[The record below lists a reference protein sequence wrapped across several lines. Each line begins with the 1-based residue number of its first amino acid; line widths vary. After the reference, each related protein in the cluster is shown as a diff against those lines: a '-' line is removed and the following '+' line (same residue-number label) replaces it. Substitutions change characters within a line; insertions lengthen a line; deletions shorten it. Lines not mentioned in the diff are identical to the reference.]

1 MSVLIDL
8 EEYTEPGVSI
18 CPNKTQGLVEEIG
31 GLVIVLPKRPA
42 KNKILF
48 HDLPREE
55 QYWRRMEMPKELHR
69 IKSMDEWMEAPK
81 EFRNRFRP
89 YVEEEY
95 RRRRD
100 GVWFY
105 NCGVPT
111 YITGRHYMA
120 LQWTRF
126 DIGYPNYLEFQR
138 KIFVHMA
145 ACEVDPRCIGQLYT
159 KCRRSGYTNI
169 CSAVLLDEAT
179 QVKDKLLGIQSKTGK
194 DAQENIFMKKVV
206 QMFRHY
212 PFFFKPI
219 QDGTTNP
226 RMELAFREP
235 SKRIT
240 KNNKTTKTGDA
251 LNSIINWKNTT
262 NNAYDGEKLHMLY
275 MDECFAPGTK
285 VLTPSGFVSVDE
297 IEVGDEVVVDGG
309 KKVRVAKTFF
319 GEDEMYL
326 VSQPYGKDYVVNSRH
341 RLVLNSYFDGEVTI
355 TPLEYLQKSS
365 NWRRHATRVTASAL
379 SSKEDIFEVPP
390 YILGAWLGGES
401 RRGKMDV
408 TPVGVGEYVG
418 IQLEAESDADRRLIL
433 EDYTVTMNCG
443 KWEKP
448 VDIRD
453 AWRIERTCLI
463 VGRKIIG
470 TALLGSTVNPMDKG
484 GAEYKELWQDSN
496 VDQRNANGRTRSGLY
511 RLFIPAYDALE
522 GFFDIYGRAVV
533 EDPEE
538 PVVGIDGEYIEFGA
552 KTFLKNERDSLKND
566 ASELNEVVRQFPF
579 TEDEAFR
586 DSVDGSLFNVGQIYE
601 QVEYN
606 DDLFPNPVVR
616 GNFIWKENKKDEEVV
631 FSPDPKG
638 RFYVS
643 WLPPVESRNVKRR
656 ENSKLVPPY
665 PSFGCGGVDS
675 YDLDA
680 TLDGRGSKGALHMY
694 NKFTMDDDR
703 PNNMFVVEYAS
714 RPPLAKIFYEDVL
727 MCAFFYGYPIL
738 IENNK
743 YGIARYFED
752 RGYDGYLMG
761 RPDHLKVPGSHSN
774 VKTKGVPSNSQDVI
788 HAHAQAIE
796 AYVHEH
802 VGVNRETGEMGR
814 MYFNRTLED
823 WVGFKIDKR
832 TKFDLTIS
840 AGLALLAAQKG
851 KADKPPTN
859 FSEKRFFRRYK
870 GISRV

>member
-1 MSVLIDL
+1 MSVLIEL
-8 EEYTEPGVSI
+8 EEYTEPGVAI
-18 CPNKTQGLVEEIG
+18 CPNGTHGLVEEIG
-31 GLVIVLPKRPA
+31 GLVIMLPKRPP

-55 QYWRRMEMPKELHR
+55 QYWRRTDMPKELQR
-69 IKSMDEWMEAPK
+69 IKSMDEWMESPK

-89 YVEEEY
+89 YVEEEF
-95 RRRRD
+95 RRRRE

-126 DIGYPNYLEFQR
+126 DIGYPNFLEFQR
-138 KIFVHMA
+138 KIFIHMA

-275 MDECFAPGTK
+275 LDEA
-285 VLTPSGFVSVDE
+285 
-297 IEVGDEVVVDGG
+297 
-309 KKVRVAKTFF
+309 
-319 GEDEMYL
+319 
-326 VSQPYGKDYVVNSRH
+326 
-341 RLVLNSYFDGEVTI
+341 
-355 TPLEYLQKSS
+355 
-365 NWRRHATRVTASAL
+365 
-379 SSKEDIFEVPP
+379 
-390 YILGAWLGGES
+390 
-401 RRGKMDV
+401 
-408 TPVGVGEYVG
+408 
-418 IQLEAESDADRRLIL
+418 
-433 EDYTVTMNCG
+433 G

-448 VDIRD
+448 IDIRE

-463 VGRKIIG
+463 VGRKIVG
-470 TALLGSTVNPMDKG
+470 TAMVGSTVNPMDKG
-484 GAEYKELWQDSN
+484 GAEYKELWQDS
-496 VDQRNANGRTRSGLY
+496 DPDRRNANGRTRSGLY

-522 GFFDIYGRAVV
+522 GFFDVYGRAVV

-694 NKFTMDDDR
+694 NKFTMDEDR
-703 PNNMFVVEYAS
+703 PSNMFVVEYAS

-796 AYVHEH
+796 AFVHEH
-802 VGVNRETGEMGR
+802 VGVNRETGEMGK

-851 KADKPPTN
+851 KPEKPPTN

>member
-1 MSVLIDL
+1 MSALVEL
-8 EEYTEPGVSI
+8 EEYTEPGVAI
-18 CPNKTQGLVEEIG
+18 CPNGTHGLVEEIG
-31 GLVIVLPKRPA
+31 GIVVMLPKRPP

-48 HDLPREE
+48 HDLPREQ
-55 QYWRRMEMPKELHR
+55 QYWRRTEMPKELQR
-69 IKSMDEWMEAPK
+69 IKSMDEWMESPK

-89 YVEEEY
+89 YVEEEF
-95 RRRRD
+95 RRRRE

-126 DIGYPNYLEFQR
+126 DVGYPNYLEFQR
-138 KIFVHMA
+138 TIFIHMA

-240 KNNKTTKTGDA
+240 KNNKTTRSGDA

-275 MDECFAPGTK
+275 LDEA
-285 VLTPSGFVSVDE
+285 
-297 IEVGDEVVVDGG
+297 
-309 KKVRVAKTFF
+309 
-319 GEDEMYL
+319 
-326 VSQPYGKDYVVNSRH
+326 
-341 RLVLNSYFDGEVTI
+341 
-355 TPLEYLQKSS
+355 
-365 NWRRHATRVTASAL
+365 
-379 SSKEDIFEVPP
+379 
-390 YILGAWLGGES
+390 
-401 RRGKMDV
+401 
-408 TPVGVGEYVG
+408 
-418 IQLEAESDADRRLIL
+418 
-433 EDYTVTMNCG
+433 G

-448 VDIRD
+448 IDIRE

-463 VGRKIIG
+463 VGRKIVG
-470 TALLGSTVNPMDKG
+470 TALVGSTVNPMDKG

-496 VDQRNANGRTRSGLY
+496 PDQRNANGRTRSGLY

-522 GFFDIYGRAVV
+522 GFFDVYGRAVV
-533 EDPEE
+533 DDPEE
-538 PVVGIDGEYIEFGA
+538 PVVGIDGEYVDFGA

-643 WLPPVESRNVKRR
+643 WLPPVETRNVKRR

-680 TLDGRGSKGALHMY
+680 TLDGRGSKGALHLY
-694 NKFTMDDDR
+694 NKFTMAEDR
-703 PNNMFVVEYAS
+703 PSNMFVVEYAS

-851 KADKPPTN
+851 KPEKPPTN